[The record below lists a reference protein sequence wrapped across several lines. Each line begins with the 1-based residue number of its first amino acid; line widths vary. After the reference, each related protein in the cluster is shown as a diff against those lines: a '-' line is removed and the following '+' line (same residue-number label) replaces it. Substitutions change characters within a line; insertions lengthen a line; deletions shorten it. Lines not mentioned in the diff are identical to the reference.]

1 MKKTEKRRESIKTL
15 IIAVLFLLVILM
27 AYLHFEVLRRRNNDS
42 SDTGITNDFAIN
54 STLSSSEAAL
64 DGKTLIPSEI
74 AFKDSMGSTYAIS
87 SGKDYMMEIYSLL
100 EPYIMYLLG
109 NDCTSD
115 SATEST
121 FDGAISS
128 ENFIYVRYHTSLP
141 AILLYINAFENNPHS
156 GYYSS
161 QSETATGLDVKEL
174 IIFPDSISEGS
185 AFALSRDEA
194 GNVTKFT
201 VKKAS
206 AEKNIGIADLDIYRE
221 AGAMVSAKF
230 HNRGIECGVLASTL
244 IFDDISTKPS
254 LDIRVGIEGFSKSAE
269 LQDEFAEL
277 LAINP
282 NKTGNYFDSEL
293 GGTVYMATHGTLTFT
308 DRSVTYSTESNT
320 DGIALSR
327 FSGKENDEEHSVYE
341 CLSVAIAL
349 ANAFSEKD
357 TVGIGEAEMLITG
370 LYRVGDKLTVDFG
383 YFYDNIPLSDTET
396 AFSVEMTA
404 YNLTSLKF
412 SPISATSNKAVL
424 IKPIPASWVIALAEK
439 TEKSNESYT
448 LVLKY
453 RRSEDG
459 TYSAEWIP
467 VSFIVG

>member
-1 MKKTEKRRESIKTL
+1 MKKAEKRRESIKTL

-27 AYLHFEVLRRRNNDS
+27 VYLHFEVLRRRNNDS
-42 SDTGITNDFAIN
+42 SDTAITNDFAIN

-74 AFKDSMGSTYAIS
+74 AFKDNTGNTYAIS

-100 EPYIMYLLG
+100 EPDILYMLG
-109 NDCTSD
+109 NDCTAD
-115 SATEST
+115 SASESA

-141 AILLYINAFENNPHS
+141 AILLFINALENNSRSDFSP
-156 GYYSS
+156 
-161 QSETATGLDVKEL
+161 SETATSLIMREL
-174 IIFPDSISEGS
+174 IIFPDSTSEGS
-185 AFALSRDEA
+185 AFAFSKDEV

-201 VKKAS
+201 VKNAS
-206 AEKNIGIADLDIYRE
+206 IEKTVSIADLVIYRE

-230 HNRGIECGVLASTL
+230 HNDGIECGVLPSTL
-244 IFDDISTKPS
+244 VFDDISTKPS
-254 LDIRVGIEGFSKSAE
+254 LDIRVGIEGFSESAE
-269 LQDEFAEL
+269 MQAEFAEL

-308 DRSVTYSTESNT
+308 DKSVTYSTESNT
-320 DGIALSR
+320 DGIALSH

-357 TVGIGEAEMLITG
+357 AVGIGEAEMLITG
-370 LYRVGDKLTVDFG
+370 LYRVGDKLTVNFG
-383 YFYDNIPLSDTET
+383 YFYDNIPISDTET
-396 AFSVEMTA
+396 ALSVEMTA
-404 YNLTSLKF
+404 YSLTSLKF
-412 SPISATSNKAVL
+412 SPIFVTSNKAVL
-424 IKPIPASWVIALAEK
+424 TKPIPGGWVIALAEN
-439 TEKSNESYT
+439 TEKSNGNYT

-453 RRSEDG
+453 RKSGDG
-459 TYSAEWIP
+459 MYSAEWVP
-467 VSFIVG
+467 VSYTIG